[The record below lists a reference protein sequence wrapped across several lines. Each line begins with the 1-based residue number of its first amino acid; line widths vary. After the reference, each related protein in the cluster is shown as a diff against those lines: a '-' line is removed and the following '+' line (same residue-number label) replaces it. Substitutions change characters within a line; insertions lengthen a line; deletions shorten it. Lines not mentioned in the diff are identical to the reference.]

1 MLWLRSTHCETQGGL
16 TDYDVT
22 GKNKQD
28 LVEEILVERRRE
40 LWGEGFSMT
49 DILRTQKSLE
59 REMLT
64 KEEMA
69 QIEGIKIIPGDK
81 PEDTKYL
88 IDCWQEDGTYEEN
101 EPIGHYEV
109 AIP

>member
-49 DILRTQKSLE
+49 DILRTQNPWNVK
-59 REMLT
+59 
-64 KEEMA
+64 
-69 QIEGIKIIPGDK
+69 
-81 PEDTKYL
+81 
-88 IDCWQEDGTYEEN
+88 C
-101 EPIGHYEV
+101 
-109 AIP
+109 